1 MKTLTL
7 GLKVST
13 DNNRFALFESC
24 GQQSKVID
32 DRTILADI
40 LGKFDVYVCIVHTH
54 MCQMENCIT
63 VQCCVRKCVKTVV
76 EQCVQQTV

>member
-13 DNNRFALFESC
+13 ENNRFALFESC

-40 LGKFDVYVCIVHTH
+40 LGKFDVYVCSTYTYATLSHGELYYTVLCEK
-54 MCQMENCIT
+54 MC
-63 VQCCVRKCVKTVV
+63 
-76 EQCVQQTV
+76 

>member
-13 DNNRFALFESC
+13 ENNRFALFESC

-54 MCQMENCIT
+54 M
-63 VQCCVRKCVKTVV
+63 
-76 EQCVQQTV
+76 